1 MKNFKNW
8 RKNIGYLSQSFFIL
22 DDTIK
27 NNIILDNKY
36 DEEKFNKIIDICK
49 LKDLINYKNAGVN
62 ELIGEKGGMLSGG
75 EKQRIGLARSLY
87 HDPEILILDEPTSSL
102 DKETSDEFINSIL
115 NLEAKLT
122 IIMVSHDRSIKDKFD
137 KIITL

>member
-1 MKNFKNW
+1 M
-8 RKNIGYLSQSFFIL
+8 
-22 DDTIK
+22 
-27 NNIILDNKY
+27 
-36 DEEKFNKIIDICK
+36 
-49 LKDLINYKNAGVN
+49 KDLINYKNAGVN
-62 ELIGEKGGMLSGG
+62 ELIGERGGMLSGG

-115 NLEAKLT
+115 NLDAKLT
-122 IIMVSHDRSIKDKFD
+122 IIMVSHDQSIKDKFD